1 MADNTTTRI
10 PYQQN
15 NPISYQQQPIR
26 VNQPVRSHK
35 KKKKKKSK
43 ATYKTP
49 CNYSNGFMVT
59 IFFIFG
65 VGFFSFMI
73 AIGISNVQS
82 QAILMAFIPLIFVVV
97 ATILGSCISL
107 YVIINISSTSGLI
120 IINKKKMCF
129 CFNKQECVQINDLQQ
144 VIVQTDTTTRYKECG
159 ERYYSF
165 EVIFRLSDGR
175 EVKGCSG
182 IIDKDG
188 EGRRAF
194 QIIRNAL
201 PQRIVF
207 DGNLAY

>member
-144 VIVQTDTTTRYKECG
+144 VIVQTDTTTRYTECG

>member
-82 QAILMAFIPLIFVVV
+82 QAILLAFIPLIFVVV

-144 VIVQTDTTTRYKECG
+144 VIVQTDTTTRYTECG

-207 DGNLAY
+207 GGNLAY

>member
-82 QAILMAFIPLIFVVV
+82 QAILLAFIPLIFVVV

-107 YVIINISSTSGLI
+107 YVIINISATSGLI

-129 CFNKQECVQINDLQQ
+129 CFSKQEVVQINDLQQ
-144 VIVQTDTTTRYKECG
+144 VIVQTDYTTHYEING
-159 ERYYSF
+159 VHYDAF

>member
-35 KKKKKKSK
+35 KKKKKKSN

-49 CNYSNGFMVT
+49 CDYSNGFMVT

>member
-82 QAILMAFIPLIFVVV
+82 QAILLAFIPLIFVVV

-144 VIVQTDTTTRYKECG
+144 VIVQTDTTTRYTECG

>member
-49 CNYSNGFMVT
+49 CDYSNGFMVT

-73 AIGISNVQS
+73 ATGISNVQS
-82 QAILMAFIPLIFVVV
+82 QAILLAFIPLIFVVV

-144 VIVQTDTTTRYKECG
+144 VIVQTDTTTRYKKCG

-165 EVIFRLSDGR
+165 EVIFKLSDGI

-194 QIIRNAL
+194 QTIRNAL
-201 PQRIVF
+201 PPRIVF
-207 DGNLAY
+207 GGNLAY